1 MKAIGGFFEIEREL
15 SVPREC
21 HPAAYALSSGRGAF
35 RAILERV
42 QPRRV
47 LVPFYTCDALL
58 EPLRLLQIPFSFY
71 ELDASLIPR
80 EEFAVAPG
88 EYAVVI
94 NYFGLKSDEVLS
106 LAQRW
111 GRQLILD
118 NSQAFF
124 DGPCAEAYSF
134 NSARKYFGVPDGSFL
149 YSPEPLSLSL
159 PENTDISLEHLLKR
173 SAGDL
178 PGAYLAF
185 QAAEARVNSDVKGMS
200 LHSRSTIHRIPHSW
214 VQDRRRTN
222 FLQYDRAFAELNT
235 ISVPLS
241 PRAVPFCYPF
251 LPGMRIDRRLLHQQG
266 IFVPTFWPELAQR
279 AETGFDIER
288 RLAKDMLP
296 LPVDHRYDADDI
308 NRVIKAVASLL
319 KTNRFPALAGS
330 QDRGSLA

>member
-15 SVPREC
+15 SVPAEC

-71 ELDASLIPR
+71 ELDASLKPR
-80 EEFAVAPG
+80 EEFALAPG
-88 EYAVVI
+88 EHAVVI

-111 GRQLILD
+111 GRQLIVD
-118 NSQAFF
+118 NTQAFF
-124 DGPCAEAYSF
+124 DGPAAGAYSF
-134 NSARKYFGVPDGSFL
+134 NSARKFFGVPDGSFL
-149 YSPEPLSLSL
+149 YSPEPLSLCL
-159 PENTDISLEHLLKR
+159 PENTDISLDHLLKR

-185 QAAEARVNSDVKGMS
+185 RAAEALVNSDVKGMS
-200 LHSRSTIHRIPHSW
+200 LHSRTTIHRIPHSW

-222 FLQYDRAFAELNT
+222 FFQYERAFAESNAFS
-235 ISVPLS
+235 IPLS
-241 PRAVPFCYPF
+241 PRAVPFCYPL
-251 LPGMRIDRRLLHQQG
+251 LPSRQIDRRLLHEQG

-279 AETGFDIER
+279 TEPGFGLER
-288 RLAKDMLP
+288 RLAKDLLP
-296 LPVDHRYDADDI
+296 LPVDHRYDADDL
-308 NRVIKAVASLL
+308 NRVIKIVGSLL
-319 KTNRFPALAGS
+319 KTNRLPDLAGS
-330 QDRGSLA
+330 QAGVR